1 MGTRSPVAI
10 NNPLGLAK
18 SKGTN
23 IQRER
28 RNEEAIRSYTK
39 EFSSSGNKRPLLG
52 LFK

>member
-18 SKGTN
+18 SKGKN

-28 RNEEAIRSYTK
+28 RNEEAIRS
-39 EFSSSGNKRPLLG
+39 
-52 LFK
+52 